1 MYSNVKSIFLPY
13 SANYINRV
21 NMAGKL
27 LSVNAISLDVH
38 EERPACRWSWH
49 LSPPLPVVIFN
60 SGCPRFWLMLNLF
73 LKNLAE
79 KFGAKEKVLTFAVP
93 SETHWFHEHGSLA
106 QLVQSVC
113 LTSRGSGVRLPQLPP
128 QRTRRFSGSFFCF
141 PVIHGVQLWPLS
153 LCSEEETSDNEQ
165 VYFHIGKSN

>member
-73 LKNLAE
+73 FEESCRKIWSKRKSSYLCSPIGNALVSRTRE
-79 KFGAKEKVLTFAVP
+79 LSSVG
-93 SETHWFHEHGSLA
+93 SE
-106 QLVQSVC
+106 
-113 LTSRGSGVRLPQLPP
+113 RLPYK
-128 QRTRRFSGSFFCF
+128 QRVGGSTPSAPTSMDSEILRVLFLFPVILGFCF
-141 PVIHGVQLWPLS
+141 PVILRVLRDINR
-153 LCSEEETSDNEQ
+153 TN
-165 VYFHIGKSN
+165 